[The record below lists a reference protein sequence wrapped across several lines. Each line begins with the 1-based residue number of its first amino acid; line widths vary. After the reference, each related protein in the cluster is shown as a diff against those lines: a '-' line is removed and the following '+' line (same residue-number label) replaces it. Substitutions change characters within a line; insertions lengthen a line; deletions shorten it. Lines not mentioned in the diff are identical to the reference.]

1 MKVHLLVNVLKGSGL
16 QVYEFCERLM
26 MCWAAEMDL
35 LVINELMG
43 RFWRNDKLSL

>member
-1 MKVHLLVNVLKGSGL
+1 MKVHLLVNVLKGSIL
-16 QVYEFCERLM
+16 PVYEFCGRL